1 MESTHRPKT
10 ARRLVPVRVRLATS
24 LCSVDIEGVAL
35 HAKMV
40 QLCGE
45 RWVRRV
51 RRVRRVSCV
60 ASLGLQEWASGVRAE
75 GSRHVTHLAACLA
88 IAQHLRMIRM
98 IRMWT
103 SDSIGSIKSFI

>member
-45 RWVRRV
+45 RW
-51 RRVRRVSCV
+51 VRRVSCV

>member
-51 RRVRRVSCV
+51 RRVSCV

-88 IAQHLRMIRM
+88 IAHLRMIRM